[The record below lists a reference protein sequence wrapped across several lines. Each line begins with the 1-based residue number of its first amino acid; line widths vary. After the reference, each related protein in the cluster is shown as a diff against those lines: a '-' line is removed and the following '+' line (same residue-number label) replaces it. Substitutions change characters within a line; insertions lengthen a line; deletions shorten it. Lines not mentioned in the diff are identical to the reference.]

1 MFLCSEVLVSSF
13 KQCGCYF
20 ILLGLALL
28 PIRSAAQATD
38 TRELQAYVHA
48 VTQSSAEARTN
59 ALREFLSQ
67 WPGSSLR
74 KDTLEWLA
82 WETHLDDRNMA
93 AGYSNEVLK
102 NDPANALAIAMTL
115 DAAPPKLPDAEADLA
130 QRGIDALKTMRPPAG
145 MGAGEFYLVQ
155 TQVIAILCGA
165 YGNAALERKDYDT
178 AREYLRRAASMSPT
192 DARYA
197 YSLGLADLSGKNQ
210 NASEGYL
217 QLARAVNLAHGT
229 TAAQQINDYAA
240 DRYRKDGGNA
250 GDWNRFLLA
259 AEVPPTNASAPAPS
273 YASSQPTPATAPAIT
288 AAAAPNV
295 RPPAPSGVATESTA
309 SLPKP
314 SDLPRAKVTDVEIAE
329 AGLPGPDVAHRQP
342 FRSGAP
348 LSLGI
353 LIEASLAN
361 KENRTTIENALG
373 DLIRH
378 LTANKQSEA
387 FILSFG
393 KDVVFNEDLTGDYK
407 ELEKAMDRI
416 RPSEGTALLDAVT
429 LAAFQLN
436 RVSHEGNN
444 RVLLVIS
451 DGRNLDS
458 KSSAVAA
465 VSQLDSGAVRVY
477 CIGVGALGSDGGRR
491 LQALASRTGGD
502 AAFIEDP
509 SRFRGAAQQLAAKFG
524 VDFPY

>member
-1 MFLCSEVLVSSF
+1 MSLRTQHVR
-13 KQCGCYF
+13 
-20 ILLGLALL
+20 ILAAAAIACAASLSPTRA
-28 PIRSAAQATD
+28 SAQATD

-48 VTQSSAEARTN
+48 VTQSSAAARTD
-59 ALREFLSQ
+59 ALRQFLSQ

-74 KDTLEWLA
+74 KDALEWLA
-82 WETHLDDRNMA
+82 WETHLDDRSMA
-93 AGYSNEVLK
+93 AGYAGEVLK
-102 NDPANALAIAMTL
+102 SEPANPLAIAMNL
-115 DAAPPKLPDAEADLA
+115 DASPPKSADTAAELA
-130 QRGIDALKTMRPPAG
+130 QRGIDGLKTMRAPAG

-155 TQVIAILCGA
+155 TQVTAILCA
-165 YGNAALERKDYDT
+165 AFGNAALERKDYET
-178 AREYLRRAASMSPT
+178 ARLYLRRAVSIAAD

-197 YSLGLADLSGKNQ
+197 YALGLADLSGRNQ
-210 NASEGYL
+210 EAAEGYF
-217 QLARAVNLAHGT
+217 QLARAVNLARG
-229 TAAQQINDYAA
+229 TAAAQRINEYAA
-240 DRYRKDGGNA
+240 DRYRHDGGTA
-250 GDWNRFLLA
+250 RDWERFLIA
-259 AEVPPTNASAPAPS
+259 AAAPPTNTAGANATYAAAQPPATRSPAGSAPGAAAPPNVKAPAPS
-273 YASSQPTPATAPAIT
+273 AAT
-288 AAAAPNV
+288 N
-295 RPPAPSGVATESTA
+295 A

-329 AGLPGPDVAHRQP
+329 AGLPGPDAAHRKP
-342 FRSGAP
+342 FRPGAP

-361 KENRTTIENALG
+361 KQNRTVIENALG
-373 DLIRH
+373 DLVRH

-387 FILSFG
+387 FVLSFG
-393 KDVVFNEDLTGDYK
+393 KDVVFNEDLTGDYRA
-407 ELEKAMDRI
+407 LEKAMDRI
-416 RPSEGTALLDAVT
+416 QPTEGTALLDAVT

-502 AAFIEDP
+502 AAFIEDA
-509 SRFRGAAQQLAAKFG
+509 SHFRVAAQQLAAKFG